1 MMSRRVVIA
10 ELVIGVLAIFMVAE
24 AAATIRLS
32 ENSNGPR
39 HAFVG
44 ELIQV
49 GLHFASPGVTTSDA
63 SVLKPIG
70 VTQGNP
76 TVHYF
81 LAALPGKATLRAAST
96 PCRQCLSAAV
106 MLWTIEI
113 DVG

>member
-10 ELVIGVLAIFMVAE
+10 EIAIGVLAIFMVAE
-24 AAATIRLS
+24 AAATIRLT
-32 ENSNGPR
+32 ETAHGAR

-49 GLHFASPGVTTSDA
+49 GLNFDSGVTSSDE
-63 SVLKPIG
+63 SVVKPIG
-70 VTQGNP
+70 TTNGSP

-81 LAALPGKATLRAAST
+81 VAALPGKALLRATS
-96 PCRQCLSAAV
+96 PQCSRCLALLRLWAV
-106 MLWTIEI
+106 EI

>member
-1 MMSRRVVIA
+1 M
-10 ELVIGVLAIFMVAE
+10 
-24 AAATIRLS
+24 
-32 ENSNGPR
+32 
-39 HAFVG
+39 G

-49 GLHFASPGVTTSDA
+49 GLHGFDPSVTTSDA

-81 LAALPGKATLRAAST
+81 LAALPGKATLRTASST
-96 PCRQCLSAAV
+96 PCRQCLSAV
-106 MLWTIEI
+106 YLWTIEI